1 MKSSFLH
8 VFGLGSGVQVCLCVS
23 MSDFKT
29 GYYFACVCASYF
41 FFFPFLLFFALM
53 YEPLKPEE
61 LEEKFLCWI

>member
-1 MKSSFLH
+1 MFLGL
-8 VFGLGSGVQVCLCVS
+8 VLGSNS
-23 MSDFKT
+23 
-29 GYYFACVCASYF
+29 VCASLCQTLKLVIILLVYVRLIF